1 MKNTKSY
8 KSKFKAWFIT
18 LIVLLV
24 AGSVSAAVICQTQ
37 IREVISIAQ
46 SEEKEDTKKLDNAV
60 EEKKSGDNYNA
71 DIKKSEED
79 FEITKHITPLTTVRV
94 IGLGVIVGTWVGMA
108 IWYWLLVAFWMK
120 NRTAMAGYNS
130 TLWFI
135 FTLFTNL
142 IAVVI
147 YELLLRIPVVC
158 PHCFHINTRGDYCK
172 HCGTQLKST
181 CPNCGQRLNKNSK
194 YCPNCGN
201 KM

>member
-18 LIVLLV
+18 LVVILI

-37 IREVISIAQ
+37 INEIISIAQ
-46 SEEKEDTKKLDNAV
+46 SEEKRNTEKYDNAI
-60 EEKKSGDNYNA
+60 EENKDGDT
-71 DIKKSEED
+71 KKSEED
-79 FEITKHITPLTTVRV
+79 FEITKYITPLTTVRV
-94 IGLGVIVGTWVGMA
+94 IALGVIVGAWVGMA

-120 NRTAMAGYNS
+120 NRTAKVGYNS

-158 PHCFHINTRGDYCK
+158 PHCFHINTRGDYCER
-172 HCGTQLKST
+172 CGTQLKSI

-194 YCPNCGN
+194 YCPTCGN

>member
-8 KSKFKAWFIT
+8 KSKFKVWFIT
-18 LIVLLV
+18 FIVLLI
-24 AGSVSAAVICQTQ
+24 AGSVSVAVICQTQ
-37 IREVISIAQ
+37 INEVISIAQ
-46 SEEKEDTKKLDNAV
+46 SEEKSDTKKPDNAV
-60 EEKKSGDNYNA
+60 EKYKNS
-71 DIKKSEED
+71 DIEKSEED
-79 FEITKHITPLTTVRV
+79 FEITKYITPLTTVRV
-94 IGLGVIVGTWVGMA
+94 IALGVIVGAWVGMA

-120 NRTAMAGYNS
+120 NRTAKAGYNS

-158 PHCFHINTRGDYCK
+158 PHCFHINTKGDYCE

-181 CPNCGQRLNKNSK
+181 CSNCGQRLNKNSK